1 MCDSRTFVYGKA
13 VGGDNFTDRVEE
25 TKRLKMNFEAGINS
39 IIISPRRIGKTS
51 LVKHVIEQVDDSVKV
66 VFMDIYRC
74 RTEYDFYDVFA
85 SSIISACSTKADQ
98 ALTLAK
104 EMILSINPK
113 ITLGWGG
120 DKTISISLGINK
132 KSNSPEEILSLPERI
147 SQKIG
152 KRIVICIDEF
162 QQIGEMPDS
171 LDIQKRLRTVWQHQ
185 QNVSYCFFG
194 SKRHLM
200 MNIFQSRSMPFYH
213 FGDMLFVDRIPSKDW
228 IPFIQERFQSGGK
241 AISVEYALKICETV
255 ENYSAYVQQLAWNV
269 YASTDSVVDEGAF
282 ENGVEATKAQT
293 SPLFVEQTIGLTTYQ
308 MNFLRAICS
317 GVHKN
322 FTSSEVID
330 NFPLGTR
337 NNIPRIIHSLTE
349 RELIELKSD
358 GSYDIAD
365 PMLKLWLGENICL

>member
-51 LVKHVIEQVDDSVKV
+51 LVKHVIEQVDEKVKV
-66 VFMDIYRC
+66 IFMDIYRC

-85 SSIISACSTKADQ
+85 SSIISACSTKTEQ
-98 ALTLAK
+98 ALALAK

-113 ITLGWGG
+113 VMLGWGG
-120 DKTISISLGINK
+120 DKTVTLSLGINK

-152 KRIVICIDEF
+152 MRIVVCIDEF

-213 FGDMLFVDRIPSKDW
+213 FGEMLFIERIPAEEW
-228 IPFIQERFQSGGK
+228 VPFIQERFVSGGK
-241 AISVEYALKICETV
+241 AISAAYALKICEAV

-269 YASTDSVVDEGAF
+269 YASTDSDVDEKAF
-282 ENGVEATKAQT
+282 VNGLEATKAQT

-317 GVHKN
+317 GIHKD
-322 FTSSEVID
+322 FSSSDVTD
-330 NFPLGTR
+330 MFPLGTR
-337 NNIPRIIHSLTE
+337 NNITRIIHSLTE
-349 RELIELKSD
+349 RELIELKTD
-358 GSYDIAD
+358 GTYDIPD
-365 PMLKLWLGENICL
+365 PMFKLWIRENI

>member
-51 LVKHVIEQVDDSVKV
+51 LVKHVIEQVDENVKV

-85 SSIISACSTKADQ
+85 SSIISACSTKTEQ
-98 ALTLAK
+98 ALALAK

-113 ITLGWGG
+113 VTLGWGG
-120 DKTISISLGINK
+120 DKTVTLSLGINK

-152 KRIVICIDEF
+152 KRIVVCIDEF

-213 FGDMLFVDRIPSKDW
+213 FGEMLFIERIPAEEW
-228 IPFIQERFQSGGK
+228 VPFIQERFVSGGK
-241 AISVEYALKICETV
+241 AISAAYALKICEAV

-269 YASTDSVVDEGAF
+269 YASTDSDVDEKAF
-282 ENGVEATKAQT
+282 VNGLEATKAQT

-317 GVHKN
+317 GIHKD
-322 FTSSEVID
+322 FSSSDVTD
-330 NFPLGTR
+330 MFPLGTR
-337 NNIPRIIHSLTE
+337 NNITRIIHSLTE
-349 RELIELKSD
+349 RELIELKTD
-358 GSYDIAD
+358 GTYDIPD
-365 PMLKLWLGENICL
+365 PMFKLWIRENI

>member
-51 LVKHVIEQVDDSVKV
+51 LVKHVIEQVDENVKV

-85 SSIISACSTKADQ
+85 SSIISACSTKTEQ
-98 ALTLAK
+98 ALALAK

-113 ITLGWGG
+113 VTLGWGG
-120 DKTISISLGINK
+120 DKTVTLSLGINK

-152 KRIVICIDEF
+152 KRIVVCIDEF

-213 FGDMLFVDRIPSKDW
+213 FGEMLFIERIPAEEW
-228 IPFIQERFQSGGK
+228 VPFIQERFVSGRK
-241 AISVEYALKICETV
+241 TISAAYALKICEAV

-269 YASTDSVVDEGAF
+269 YASTDSDVDEKAF
-282 ENGVEATKAQT
+282 VNGLEATKAQT

-317 GVHKN
+317 GIHKD
-322 FTSSEVID
+322 FSSSDVTD
-330 NFPLGTR
+330 MFPLGTR
-337 NNIPRIIHSLTE
+337 NNITRIIHSLTE
-349 RELIELKSD
+349 RELIELKTD
-358 GSYDIAD
+358 GTYDIPD
-365 PMLKLWLGENICL
+365 PMFKMWLRENI